1 MLSSDVV
8 VKTAFDTVMTV
19 FVLFSK
25 RKLSEEKSKSALD
38 VS

>member
-19 FVLFSK
+19 FVLFSNAITQVV
-25 RKLSEEKSKSALD
+25 RGEK
-38 VS
+38 